1 MDLEQR
7 TFSNVALIGFMG
19 VGKSTCGRSLAAA
32 LSYHFFDT
40 DQAICEQVGY
50 SIPDIFKH
58 HGEKGFRSLENEL
71 VLNVLPKLKNS
82 VIATGA
88 GLGAKAE
95 YLHQ

>member
-19 VGKSTCGRSLAAA
+19 VGKSTCGRFGSCAK
-32 LSYHFFDT
+32 LSFFDT

-82 VIATGA
+82 VIATGG
-88 GLGAKAE
+88 GLGQK
-95 YLHQ
+95 LSICKF